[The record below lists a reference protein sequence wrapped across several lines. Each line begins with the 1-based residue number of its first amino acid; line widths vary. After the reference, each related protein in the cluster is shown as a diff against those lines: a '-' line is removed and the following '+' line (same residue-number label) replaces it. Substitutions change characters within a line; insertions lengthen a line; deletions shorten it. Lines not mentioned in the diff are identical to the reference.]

1 MFELPPAP
9 RLTGSIL
16 RSVVAATGAEPIRR
30 AATLLMRKELG
41 IEAALALP
49 TALREPQPLSVRPLR
64 AREQRERPSQG
75 LPLPSSSP
83 ILPSALAWQT
93 RYRDGSAK
101 PLAVC
106 ERALAEARRLA
117 SATPTMTCLS
127 VPTPE
132 SALRDAR
139 ASTERWARGA
149 PLGPLDGVPIPI
161 KEEVDIE
168 GSGFRLGTQHIPAST
183 QASDATCVARLR
195 AAGAIILGH
204 SLMTEM
210 GMSPLGG
217 NIHRPMPRNAHASD
231 RLPGGS
237 SSGSGVAVAVGLA
250 PVALGSDGGGSIRIP
265 ACFNG
270 VFGIKP
276 TFGRI
281 SRHGDGFGGTV
292 DHLGPIGA
300 STYDLAIFLEAASG
314 ADPHDEL
321 THRTPD
327 LAPGELVEALGRG
340 VRGLRIGVLEG
351 ELDAADPAVARA
363 CREALSALER
373 EGAQLVS
380 VDLPLAPH
388 APGIGYLTISIE
400 TYNSLLDAR
409 RRHFDAMGPD
419 LQLLCRL
426 VSGMRVDDYLD
437 AQCLRATLRVQAAE
451 LLRDVDVLALPT
463 TASVAPPV
471 TDDDMKLGFADTP
484 ALAAACRFAF
494 LGNLTGLPAGTAPV
508 GSGEAGLPVG
518 LQIVGDAFDEH
529 SVLAVLAH
537 LERLGVASVRAPRL
551 GVHPLG

>member
-9 RLTGSIL
+9 RLTGAVL
-16 RSVVAATGAEPIRR
+16 RSVVAATAAAPIRR
-30 AATLLMRKELG
+30 AAAMLMRKDLG

-49 TALREPQPLSVRPLR
+49 TALRDPQPLSVRPIR
-64 AREQRERPSQG
+64 ARDRRARASEE
-75 LPLPSSSP
+75 LPLPGRSP
-83 ILPSALAWQT
+83 LLPSALGWQA
-93 RYRDGSAK
+93 RFRDGSAK
-101 PLAVC
+101 PDVVC

-117 SATPTMTCLS
+117 SATPTMACLS

-132 SALRDAR
+132 TALRDAR
-139 ASTERWARGA
+139 ASRERWERGA
-149 PLGPLDGVPIPI
+149 PLGPLDGVPVPI

-168 GSGFRLGTQHIPAST
+168 GSGYRLGTHFVPASKS
-183 QASDATCVARLR
+183 ASDATVVARLR
-195 AAGAIILGH
+195 AAGAVILGH
-204 SLMTEM
+204 TSMTEM

-300 STYDLAIFLEAASG
+300 STYDLAVFLEATSG
-314 ADPHDEL
+314 ADPQDEL
-321 THRTPD
+321 THQTPP

-340 VRGLRIGVLEG
+340 VRGLRIGVLES
-351 ELDAADPAVARA
+351 ELDAADAAVARA
-363 CREALSALER
+363 CREALRALER
-373 EGAQLVS
+373 EGAVLVP
-380 VDLPLAPH
+380 VDLPLAAH
-388 APGIGYLTISIE
+388 APGIGYLTISLE
-400 TYNSLLDAR
+400 TYTSLLDAR
-409 RRHFDAMGPD
+409 RRHFDVMGPD
-419 LQLLCRL
+419 LQLLCRIA
-426 VSGMRVDDYLD
+426 SAMRPDDYLD
-437 AQCLRATLRVQAAE
+437 AQCLRSTLRVQTAE
-451 LLRDVDVLALPT
+451 LLREVDVLALPT
-463 TASVAPPV
+463 TGSVAPPV
-471 TDDDMKLGFADTP
+471 TDEEMAQGFADTP
-484 ALAAACRFAF
+484 ALGAACRFAF

-537 LERLGVASVRAPRL
+537 LERLGVA
-551 GVHPLG
+551 